1 MPTFRGPGGLWND
14 HRPEELATP
23 EAFARDPRLVWEWYG
38 WRRDLVSECRP
49 NPAHRAM
56 AELVRAR
63 HSCVVTQNVD
73 GLHERATEELPE
85 LSSSEDAFVSA
96 GVRDSNGGPIELH
109 GSLFRVRCTVCH
121 ARTPHREP
129 VDASSDGALPAC
141 GACGGLLRPDVVW
154 FGEPL
159 DAAVIDSAFQA
170 AQAADV
176 CVVVGTSA
184 LVQPAASLPIATK
197 RAGGG
202 DAGQRSRR
210 RARCSPPNRE
220 RREIRVRPRLRASQT
235 SAYGVGRLK
244 SCLGSSSGPAFP

>member
-197 RAGGG
+197 RAGGSVVEVNPSETPLTRIADVSLRG
-202 DAGQRSRR
+202 
-210 RARCSPPNRE
+210 RAA
-220 RREIRVRPRLRASQT
+220 EIVPRI
-235 SAYGVGRLK
+235 V
-244 SCLGSSSGPAFP
+244 